1 MCIAYGSS
9 FQSIEISPEN
19 NNSIIFR
26 DICGLIKNRMRKV
39 LIFVFMGCLF
49 FSCQEKD
56 TANTMTVKGNIKGLK
71 KGRLYLQH
79 IADTSLTTIDSLDI
93 SGDGNFSFKTELE
106 SPEIFYLYLNKK
118 DNNDVND
125 RIPFFGEPGNI
136 TINTSWNTFDLN
148 AKIEGSTSNKKWE
161 EYKKTMSQFNLRNLE
176 LSQIAT
182 NVELRLD
189 TLQLDSI
196 GKLSEKNVLR
206 SYLYALNFALSNT
219 DSYVAP
225 YIALNEVADANK
237 SYLDSIANTMTPEV
251 GESKY
256 GKALKNYLNE
266 LKTE

>member
-1 MCIAYGSS
+1 MKKLFLLSA
-9 FQSIEISPEN
+9 F
-19 NNSIIFR
+19 
-26 DICGLIKNRMRKV
+26 
-39 LIFVFMGCLF
+39 LIFP
-49 FSCQEKD
+49 FSCQEED
-56 TANTMTVKGNIKGLK
+56 TVNTMTVNGNIKGLK

-79 IADTSLTTIDSLDI
+79 IADTTLTTIDSLDI

-118 DNNDVND
+118 DNNDIND
-125 RIPFFGEPGNI
+125 RITFFGEPGNI

-148 AKIEGSTSNKKWE
+148 AKIEGSASNKKWE

-176 LSQIAT
+176 LSQTVT
-182 NVELRLD
+182 NAELGLD
-189 TLQLDSI
+189 TTQLDSI

-237 SYLDSIANTMTPEV
+237 LYLDSIANSMTPEV
-251 GESKY
+251 AESKY
-256 GKALKNYLNE
+256 GKALKKYVGE